1 MEHPGSTVIV
11 TEAFVPDISSA
22 PEFPTTDSSHDP
34 LSPLVVDL
42 PPEID

>member
-22 PEFPTTDSSHDP
+22 REFPLS